1 MLISSMKNTLADYDL
16 AVQDQKVIDKMLI
29 GDIFEKEKIELIPA
43 VFAASGPSGVIER
56 NAFDYIESCVLNT
69 VKNIFMSW
77 TACCCFCMAPARS
90 TVWVPASIICFGK
103 IRELTGPYLP
113 VAIAC
118 DPHGNLCREY
128 GRGRRFC
135 ALPRIPAY
143 RHGSDLPACCPDALR
158 SVETAEV
165 DRSPHR
171 KLPLILGGNRVCRR
185 MNRAFDQPVYG

>member
-1 MLISSMKNTLADYDL
+1 MKVLAACMRTESNAHIPMKNTLADYDL

-69 VKNIFMSW
+69 VKKHIHELDGVLLFLHG
-77 TACCCFCMAPARS
+77 
-90 TVWVPASIICFGK
+90 ASEVDGLGSGEHHLLQK

-128 GRGRRFC
+128 VEG
-135 ALPRIPAY
+135 ATI
-143 RHGSDLPACCPDALR
+143 LR
-158 SVETAEV
+158 SYRE
-165 DRSPHR
+165 SPHTDMEATYR
-171 KLPLILGGNRVCRR
+171 LVARCFAIC
-185 MNRAFDQPVYG
+185 